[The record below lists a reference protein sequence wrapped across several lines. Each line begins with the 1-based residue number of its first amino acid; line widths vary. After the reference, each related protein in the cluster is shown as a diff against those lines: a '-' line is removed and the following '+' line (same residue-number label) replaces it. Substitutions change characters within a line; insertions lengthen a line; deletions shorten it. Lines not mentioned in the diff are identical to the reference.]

1 MLYNITKIKKFIDK
15 LNGVW
20 YNMHAGEKGETIMF
34 TYIELENF
42 KSFEKIKFDF
52 KQTKEFAKKFVVI
65 YGENGSGKSN
75 FVSSI
80 ELLSNMMTS
89 YINTERLQE
98 LKKMVEEKKMDLG
111 KFPEDIFDHIDFY
124 ELQDDLNKCRTIDSN
139 DTTKATYGF
148 MINDKEGYYSI
159 AFDSDSI
166 ISEELYYVTNRQR
179 GQLYKIQK
187 EKEKDDIE
195 YKFSS
200 YLFNSEKYQKHISE
214 LIRMYWG
221 KHSLLALI
229 LGEMKNKNRKFILD
243 TISQNCLQVIENF
256 MHVFIL
262 CKSPKTHTAIISGSD
277 IHIRDFESVEI
288 EVDDS
293 DKKRQLDIIEK
304 IINDFYTQAY
314 TDIVRVYYKAISS
327 QQNEEDSIT
336 YKLFVE
342 KIIAGKVRVIPFSL
356 ESAGTQRVLFVLRA
370 IIEAINGQTVI
381 YDEIDD
387 GIHDLLMRNILI
399 SVQDDITGQLIIT
412 THNTLLLEDLNPKS
426 AYVIYVDDEGY
437 KEARCFDDY
446 DIRIQS
452 SHNQRRLYLNGVF
465 GGVPYSSQI
474 NYSNMHIDSLEE

>member
-1 MLYNITKIKKFIDK
+1 MI
-15 LNGVW
+15 GVW
-20 YNMHAGEKGETIMF
+20 YNMLAGRKGEVIMF
-34 TYIELENF
+34 TYVELENF
-42 KSFEKIKFDF
+42 KSFEKIRFDF
-52 KQTKEFAKKFVVI
+52 KKTKDEYKKFVAI

-89 YINTERLQE
+89 YINLERLQE
-98 LKKMVEEKKMDLG
+98 IKKILEEKKREYG
-111 KFPEDIFDHIDFY
+111 KLPDDIFERVGLY
-124 ELQDDLNKCRTIDSN
+124 ELQEDLNKCRTIDN
-139 DTTKATYGF
+139 DEITKVTYGF
-148 MINDKEGYYSI
+148 MIDDKEGYYKVS
-159 AFDSDSI
+159 FDDKSI
-166 ISEELYYVTNRQR
+166 IEEELYYIANKQR
-179 GQLYKIQK
+179 GQLYRISM
-187 EKEKDDIE
+187 ENEDIN

-200 YLFNSEKYQKHISE
+200 YLFKSDKYSNQIVE
-214 LIRMYWG
+214 LVNMYWG
-221 KHSLLALI
+221 KHTLLALI
-229 LGEMKNKNRKFILD
+229 LGEMKNKNKKFISD
-243 TISQNCLQVIENF
+243 TVSPYCLQVIDNF
-256 MHVFIL
+256 MNVFIL
-262 CKSPKTHTAIISGSD
+262 CKSSKSHTAIISGSD
-277 IHIRDFESVEI
+277 IDIRDFENVEI
-288 EVDDS
+288 DLS
-293 DKKRQLDIIEK
+293 DLEKKKQLDIIEK

-314 TDIVRVYYKAISS
+314 TDIVKVYYAPVSS
-327 QQNEEDSIT
+327 QQIEENSTT

-342 KIIAGKVRVIPFSL
+342 KIIAGKIRVVPFSL

-412 THNTLLLEDLNPKS
+412 THNTLLLEDLDPKC

-465 GGVPYSSQI
+465 GGIPYSSQI
-474 NYSNMHIDSLEE
+474 DYSNMHIDSLGE

>member
-1 MLYNITKIKKFIDK
+1 MNA
-15 LNGVW
+15 GV
-20 YNMHAGEKGETIMF
+20 KGETIMF
-34 TYIELENF
+34 TCIELENF

-52 KQTKEFAKKFVVI
+52 KQTKESVKKFIAI

-80 ELLSNMMTS
+80 ELLSKMMTS
-89 YINTERLQE
+89 YINVERLQE
-98 LKKMVEEKKMDLG
+98 LKKMLEKKKMGFG
-111 KFPEDIFDHIDFY
+111 KLPEDIFERIGFY
-124 ELQDDLNKCRTIDSN
+124 ELQDDLNKCRTIDCN
-139 DTTKATYGF
+139 GITKATYGF

-159 AFDSDSI
+159 AFDDNSI
-166 ISEELYYVTNRQR
+166 ISEELYYITNKQR

-187 EKEKDDIE
+187 EKDNIK

-200 YLFNSEKYQKHISE
+200 YLFDSEKYQRYIVE
-214 LIRMYWG
+214 LISMYWG

-229 LGEMKNKNRKFILD
+229 LGEMKNKNRKFISD
-243 TISQNCLQVIENF
+243 TISQHCLQVIENF

-262 CKSPKTHTAIISGSD
+262 CKSPRTHTAIISGSD
-277 IHIRDFESVEI
+277 IAIRDFENVEI
-288 EVDDS
+288 DLDDS
-293 DKKRQLDIIEK
+293 DKNKQLKTIEK

-314 TDIVRVYYKAISS
+314 TDIVKVYYKPVSS
-327 QQNEEDSIT
+327 QQNEEGSIT

-342 KIIAGKVRVIPFSL
+342 KIIAGKIRAIPFSL

-399 SVQDDITGQLIIT
+399 SVQNDITGQLIIT

-426 AYVIYVDDEGY
+426 AYVIYVDDEGC